1 MTQPRETVV
10 EWIEKSVS
18 HVTEENDGRARGAVT
33 LDAWS
38 EGLVETRGGSE
49 GTPRTSAGVNAFD
62 GGKAS
67 KGRIGTA
74 GILVS
79 RRGETE

>member
-1 MTQPRETVV
+1 VTQPRETVV

-18 HVTEENDGRARGAVT
+18 HVTEENDGRARRAVT

-38 EGLVETRGGSE
+38 EDFAETRRGSE

-62 GGKAS
+62 GGNAS
-67 KGRIGTA
+67 KGRNGTA